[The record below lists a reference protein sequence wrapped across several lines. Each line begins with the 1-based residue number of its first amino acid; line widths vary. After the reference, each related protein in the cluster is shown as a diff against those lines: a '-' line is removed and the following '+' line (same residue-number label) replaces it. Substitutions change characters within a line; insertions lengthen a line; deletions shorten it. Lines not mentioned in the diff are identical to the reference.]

1 MTQSRLFYPQRFL
14 FRRRND
20 SQDYAKYQLLEIISF
35 LKYKIVMYPTKSI
48 SFYAGKWKTCSVF
61 AHALLRILA
70 RFECIR
76 VYSFLTLLGHDL
88 GIEAILVVLGIQMDH
103 HVPYASRLVFE
114 YWTEKKTET
123 TKIRKR
129 FSTSDYQL
137 IVSYNMSILYNR
149 PSKTRSR
156 KQLLVL

>member
-35 LKYKIVMYPTKSI
+35 LKYKIVMSPTESI
-48 SFYAGKWKTCSVF
+48 SFYAGKSKSCSITAYIIAF
-61 AHALLRILA
+61 WLDLNA
-70 RFECIR
+70 
-76 VYSFLTLLGHDL
+76 YSFLTLLGHDL
-88 GIEAILVVLGIQMDH
+88 GIEAILVVLGIKMDH

-137 IVSYNMSILYNR
+137 IVSYCMSH
-149 PSKTRSR
+149 TT
-156 KQLLVL
+156 

>member
-1 MTQSRLFYPQRFL
+1 MS
-14 FRRRND
+14 
-20 SQDYAKYQLLEIISF
+20 
-35 LKYKIVMYPTKSI
+35 PTKSI
-48 SFYAGKWKTCSVF
+48 SFYAGKLKTCSVF
-61 AHALLRILA
+61 AYALLGILA

-88 GIEAILVVLGIQMDH
+88 GIEAILVVLGIKMDH

-137 IVSYNMSILYNR
+137 SDSYNISRLYNR
-149 PSKTRSR
+149 FSETRSR
-156 KQLLVL
+156 KQFLVIVCGL

>member
-1 MTQSRLFYPQRFL
+1 MLVSER
-14 FRRRND
+14 
-20 SQDYAKYQLLEIISF
+20 
-35 LKYKIVMYPTKSI
+35 
-48 SFYAGKWKTCSVF
+48 SVF
-61 AHALLRILA
+61 AYALLGILA

-88 GIEAILVVLGIQMDH
+88 GIEAILVVLGIKMDH

-129 FSTSDYQL
+129 FSTSYSL
-137 IVSYNMSILYNR
+137 TV
-149 PSKTRSR
+149 
-156 KQLLVL
+156 LVIQHE